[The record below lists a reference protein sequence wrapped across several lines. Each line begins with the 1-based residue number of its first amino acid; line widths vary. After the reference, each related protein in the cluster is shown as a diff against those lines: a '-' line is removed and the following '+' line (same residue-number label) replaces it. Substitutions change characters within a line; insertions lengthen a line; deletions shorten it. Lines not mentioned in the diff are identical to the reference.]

1 MAGRNRIF
9 DEQEVIRKAMA
20 VFWERGYEA
29 TSTEDLLTAMGIG
42 KGSFYNAFPGG
53 KQEIFEKTMEQFST
67 RAFTDLRGAVATGD
81 DPVTAVLDF
90 FRHIAQESRAVH
102 MKGCFMGNT
111 IAELSHTEPALERKA
126 VHRLQEMEQLFTAV
140 MEQGQKSGRLKTQTP
155 APVLA
160 RHLVNL
166 WNGLNIT
173 RRMYPHADGLSALIE
188 LNLSPVF

>member
-9 DEQEVIRKAMA
+9 DEEEVIRKATA

-53 KQEIFEKTMEQFST
+53 KQELFEKALEQFNT
-67 RAFTDLRGAVATGD
+67 RAFTKLKAAVAADD
-81 DPVTAVLDF
+81 DPLSAVLAF
-90 FRHIAQESRAVH
+90 FRDIAQESRAVH

-111 IAELSHTEPALERKA
+111 IAELSHTEPALEKKA
-126 VHRLQEMEQLFTAV
+126 VQRLQQMEQLFTKVIKEA
-140 MEQGQKSGRLKTQTP
+140 QQSGRLKTTTP
-155 APVLA
+155 APLLA

-173 RRMYPHADGLSALIE
+173 RRMYPQASGLSELIA
-188 LNLSPVF
+188 LNLAPIF

>member
-9 DEQEVIRKAMA
+9 DEQEVVRKATA

-29 TSTEDLLTAMGIG
+29 TSTEDLLAAMGIG

-53 KQEIFEKTMEQFST
+53 KQELFEKALEQFST
-67 RAFTDLRGAVATGD
+67 RAFTELKAAVATGD
-81 DPVTAVLDF
+81 DPVAAVLDF
-90 FRHIAQESRAVH
+90 FRDIAKESRAVH

-111 IAELSHTEPALERKA
+111 VAELSHTEPALERKA
-126 VHRLQEMEQLFTAV
+126 VHRLQQMEQLFTTIL
-140 MEQGQKSGRLKTQTP
+140 ENGQQSGRLKTKTP

-173 RRMYPHADGLSALIE
+173 RRMYPNTEGLSALIE
-188 LNLSPVF
+188 LNLSPIH

>member
-9 DEQEVIRKAMA
+9 DEQEVIRKATT

-29 TSTEDLLTAMGIG
+29 TSTEDLLAAMGIG

-53 KQEIFEKTMEQFST
+53 KQEIFEKALEQFST
-67 RAFTDLRGAVATGD
+67 RAFAGLKAAVATGD

-90 FRHIAQESRAVH
+90 FRDIANESRAVH

-111 IAELSHTEPALERKA
+111 VAELSHTEPALERKA
-126 VHRLQEMEQLFTAV
+126 VHRLQQMEQLFTSV
-140 MEQGQKSGRLKTQTP
+140 LENGQRSGRLKTKTP

-173 RRMYPHADGLSALIE
+173 RRMYPNTEGLSALIE
-188 LNLSPVF
+188 LNLSPIH